1 MPSFNPATLTVQGK
15 RKSFAVPGVS
25 SLYLHVSETGTKTWL
40 LKYKV
45 DTVQRTYNI
54 GRFPELPL
62 ATAKKEALRI
72 RGSVSLGHDP
82 QAERKEDRR
91 ALTIKALA
99 AMYLEKH
106 AKVRKKTWKSD
117 ERYLSRDVIP
127 HCGNMTKV
135 TRQDMGK
142 LLDRVAERGAPISSN
157 RLLAVLGSM
166 FNWAI
171 CEGHLEDNPARML
184 SRRGV
189 EKSRERVL
197 SDEEIRT
204 FWHGIKTAKQMSDPV
219 RDLLRLALLTGQRI
233 GEIARKPEIDN
244 GVWIL
249 RQTKNSRTHRVPLAP
264 MAAEVMSRRKDSYNK
279 VAASH
284 AWGRCRA
291 KLGLSDARV
300 HDLRRT
306 MTSNLAELGVDR
318 IVIGKMLNHI
328 SVDRATITGSVYDR
342 YSYEKEKLAAFEV
355 WEARLLSIIQDPER
369 VSSTPERC
377 VATI

>member
-1 MPSFNPATLTVQGK
+1 MPSFNPATLTVEGK

-25 SLYLHVSETGTKTWL
+25 SLYLRVSPTGTKTWL

-45 DTVQRTYNI
+45 GTVQRKYTI

-82 QAERKEDRR
+82 QAERKEDRK
-91 ALTIKALA
+91 ALTVKAIA

-106 AKVRKKTWKSD
+106 AKLRKKTWKSD
-117 ERYLSRDVIP
+117 ERYLNRDVIP

-135 TRQDMGK
+135 TRQDVGK
-142 LLDRVAERGAPISSN
+142 LLDRVAERGAPIGSN

-171 CEGHLEDNPARML
+171 REGHLEDNPARMI

-189 EKSRERVL
+189 ERSRERVL
-197 SDEEIRT
+197 SDEEIRI
-204 FWHGIKTAKQMSDPV
+204 FWHGIKTAKPMSDPV

-233 GEIARKPEIDN
+233 GEIARKPEID
-244 GVWIL
+244 GGGPGGYPVWIL

-306 MTSNLAELGVDR
+306 MASNLAELGVDR

-342 YSYEKEKLAAFEV
+342 YSYEREKLAAFEV
-355 WEARLLSIIQDPER
+355 WEAKVLSIIQEDKAE
-369 VSSTPERC
+369 
-377 VATI
+377 